1 MFNSINKK
9 LIEPSKFPSI
19 QRDLAFIVSEKL
31 DYIELFKE
39 ISKHAGNDLID
50 VKLFDLFKGGDLQKN
65 QKSLAFRLTW
75 QSVKGTLE
83 DSYID
88 SVIDKIV
95 KNSKSKFGAK
105 LRS

>member
-1 MFNSINKK
+1 MNCFNSINTK

-50 VKLFDLFKGGDLQKN
+50 VKLFDLFKKGGDLQKN
-65 QKSLAFRLTW
+65 QKVLPSDLPGN
-75 QSVKGTLE
+75 QSKVRW
-83 DSYID
+83 
-88 SVIDKIV
+88 KIV
-95 KNSKSKFGAK
+95 I
-105 LRS
+105 LIQ